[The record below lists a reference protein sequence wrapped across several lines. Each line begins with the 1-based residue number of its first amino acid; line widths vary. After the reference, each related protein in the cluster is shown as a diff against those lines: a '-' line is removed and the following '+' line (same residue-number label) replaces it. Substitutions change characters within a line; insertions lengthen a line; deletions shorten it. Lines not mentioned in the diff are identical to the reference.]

1 MAKKEKTHS
10 TKVGG
15 EAVEEPEMRRPLQKM
30 IWQFEIRLT
39 RETQPRQS

>member
-15 EAVEEPEMRRPLQKM
+15 EAVEEPEVRRPLQKM
-30 IWQFEIRLT
+30 IWQFVIRST
-39 RETQPRQS
+39 REPQPQQS